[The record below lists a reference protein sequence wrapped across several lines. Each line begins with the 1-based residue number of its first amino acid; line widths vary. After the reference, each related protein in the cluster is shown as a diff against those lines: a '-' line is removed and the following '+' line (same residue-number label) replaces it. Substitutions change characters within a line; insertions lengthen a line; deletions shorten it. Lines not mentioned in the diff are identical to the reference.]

1 MRENYSIQ
9 AENLM
14 NSIYEDYIHSIK
26 IFHEIRI
33 TLNLLKKIKFKVKD
47 RYRRLEDFSDI
58 KIDKKTEQINILIY
72 KQEYINVLKEQ
83 IKVINLDFQAE
94 GQFLHIKKPRYTYNQ
109 LMELVEELEKYR
121 NMVITKCSKA
131 KLEPILRSRHG
142 VENQFIESSTA
153 QKTSKNCDVIFK
165 KYEKM
170 VNQVTEKK
178 IGEVLGKDFFQKYK
192 KETLNTAFE

>member
-1 MRENYSIQ
+1 MKENYSIQ

-26 IFHEIRI
+26 KFHEIRI
-33 TLNLLKKIKFKVKD
+33 TVNLLKKIKFKVKD
-47 RYRRLEDFSDI
+47 NYRRLEDFSEI
-58 KIDKKTEQINILIY
+58 RIDKKTKQINILIY
-72 KQEYINVLKEQ
+72 KQEYIDVLKEQ
-83 IKVINLDFQAE
+83 IKIINVDFLNE
-94 GQFLHIKKPRYTYNQ
+94 GQFLHIKKPKYTYNQ

-121 NMVITKCSKA
+121 NTVITKCSKA

-153 QKTSKNCDVIFK
+153 QKTSKNCDVIYK

-178 IGEVLGKDFFQKYK
+178 IGEILGKDFFQKYK
-192 KETLNTAFE
+192 KESLNVTFQ

>member
-83 IKVINLDFQAE
+83 IKVINLDFQVE

-178 IGEVLGKDFFQKYK
+178 IGEILGKDFFQKYK